1 MVICTC
7 YQYHSSKSRWREKNE
22 WKDEL
27 SQFDKT
33 IRMCHGHHGN
43 SGNNCQPCNSDD
55 RDALEQRCEFV

>member
-1 MVICTC
+1 MIICTC
-7 YQYHSSKSRWREKNE
+7 YQYHSSKSSGEKNE

-33 IRMCHGHHGN
+33 IRICHGHHGN
-43 SGNNCQPCNSDD
+43 SGNNCKPCNRDD